1 MTDKLTDTLQE
12 LCQRENVSVDLLQKL
27 LEIEKDYQNKERRFG
42 IFDKIKSEI
51 QEELDAQNHV
61 TS

>member
-1 MTDKLTDTLQE
+1 MNELANTLQK
-12 LCQRENVSVDLLQKL
+12 LCEDENVSFGLLQRL

-42 IFDKIKSEI
+42 IFDRIKTEI